1 MKTITSETYRLK
13 SGYEMPVLGLGT
25 WQLTGADCERAVRDA
40 IDLGYRHIDTAEM
53 YGNETPIGRAIKGV
67 DRGTLFITSKVA
79 SSNLKKD
86 DVPAAC
92 NASLDRLGTDYL
104 DLYLLHWP
112 NDEVPIAETM
122 EAMQQ
127 LVEDG
132 RVRSIGLS
140 NFDVGR
146 MKEAIAASEVP
157 VCNDQ
162 VEYHPYRPRQEIPE
176 FCREHQ
182 IAVTAYCPLG
192 KGRVPGDRT
201 LGQIGERYGKSAAQV
216 ALRWLL
222 QKGAIV
228 IPKSGS
234 REHLQSN
241 MDLVGW
247 ELSDQDMKEIDG
259 LGVEEKL
266 VDTTYT

>member
-176 FCREHQ
+176 FCR
-182 IAVTAYCPLG
+182 
-192 KGRVPGDRT
+192 
-201 LGQIGERYGKSAAQV
+201 
-216 ALRWLL
+216 
-222 QKGAIV
+222 
-228 IPKSGS
+228 
-234 REHLQSN
+234 
-241 MDLVGW
+241 
-247 ELSDQDMKEIDG
+247 
-259 LGVEEKL
+259 
-266 VDTTYT
+266 